1 MSRDEAWRHA
11 WEAEERLTQALNDV
25 MPHPSRP
32 RGPSEETRI
41 TWLAL
46 RSLARAIKATQM
58 VDPVVAVVHHLGG
71 DKNG

>member
-11 WEAEERLTQALNDV
+11 WEAEERLTTALDSTSV
-25 MPHPSRP
+25 P
-32 RGPSEETRI
+32 RRLSDEI

-71 DKNG
+71 DKRG

>member
-1 MSRDEAWRHA
+1 MSRDDAWRHA
-11 WEAEERLTQALNDV
+11 WEAEERLTGALENLNV
-25 MPHPSRP
+25 PRRPSD
-32 RGPSEETRI
+32 EI

-58 VDPVVAVVHHLGG
+58 VDPMVAVVHHLGG